1 MATHK
6 RLTMLDWLA
15 GRLHVSPFVAGI
27 LLAVIVVQLELQ
39 LYALADLA
47 RRDRVRGDRK
57 WAWALVIAF
66 GNLVGAIVYLA
77 IGRPPAE
84 VDFASGGSA
93 AGTAGGEAARRAVD
107 ALYGTRDKR

>member
-1 MATHK
+1 
-6 RLTMLDWLA
+6 MLDWLA
-15 GRLHVSPFVAGI
+15 GRLHVSPTIAGL
-27 LLAVIVVQLELQ
+27 LLALIVVQLAFQ

-77 IGRPPAE
+77 VGRPPAE
-84 VDFASGGSA
+84 VDISAGASGVT
-93 AGTAGGEAARRAVD
+93 TAGGEAARRAVD
-107 ALYGTRDKR
+107 ALYGPRDQR

>member
-1 MATHK
+1 
-6 RLTMLDWLA
+6 MLDWLA
-15 GRLHVSPFVAGI
+15 GRLHVSPTIAG
-27 LLAVIVVQLELQ
+27 LVLGLIVVQLALQ

-77 IGRPPAE
+77 VGRAPAE
-84 VDFASGGSA
+84 VDIPAGASGAS
-93 AGTAGGEAARRAVD
+93 TAGGESARRAVD
-107 ALYGTRDKR
+107 ALYGPRDQH

>member
-1 MATHK
+1 
-6 RLTMLDWLA
+6 MLDWLA
-15 GRLHVSPFVAGI
+15 GRLHVSPTIAG
-27 LLAVIVVQLELQ
+27 LVLGLIVVQLALQ

-77 IGRPPAE
+77 VGRAPAE
-84 VDFASGGSA
+84 VDIPAGGSSA
-93 AGTAGGEAARRAVD
+93 NTAGGDAARRAVE
-107 ALYGTRDKR
+107 ALYGPRDQR